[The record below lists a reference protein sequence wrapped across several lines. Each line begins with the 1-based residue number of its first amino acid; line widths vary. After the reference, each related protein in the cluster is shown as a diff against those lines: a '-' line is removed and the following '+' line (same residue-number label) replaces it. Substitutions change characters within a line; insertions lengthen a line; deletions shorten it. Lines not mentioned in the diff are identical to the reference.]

1 MDEIKVKE
9 RTVLSLERDL
19 GVQAAHA
26 RKLQQQNQ
34 AVNDQLAVIRDLS
47 PKKEVPYSPGA
58 GDNTADN
65 TANPVSKFHSPP
77 NNVLLVN
84 VAPTCCSENNI
95 AASQEVA
102 LVLKLLQSIMTSL
115 IRTTKVIMI

>member
-1 MDEIKVKE
+1 MDEIKVK
-9 RTVLSLERDL
+9 ERDL

-58 GDNTADN
+58 GDTADN

-77 NNVLLVN
+77 NHALLVN
-84 VAPTCCSENNI
+84 VAPICCSENNM
-95 AASQEVA
+95 ASRQEVA
-102 LVLKLLQSIMTSL
+102 LILKLLQSSMMIN
-115 IRTTKVIMI
+115 IKATKFTKKV

>member
-19 GVQAAHA
+19 GVQAAHT

-34 AVNDQLAVIRDLS
+34 AVSDQLAVIRDLS

-58 GDNTADN
+58 GDTADN
-65 TANPVSKFHSPP
+65 TTNPVSKFHSPP
-77 NNVLLVN
+77 NDALLVN
-84 VAPTCCSENNI
+84 VAPTCCMKINV
-95 AASQEVA
+95 AS
-102 LVLKLLQSIMTSL
+102 S
-115 IRTTKVIMI
+115 

>member
-19 GVQAAHA
+19 GVQAAHT

-34 AVNDQLAVIRDLS
+34 AVSDQLAVIRDLS

-58 GDNTADN
+58 GDTADN
-65 TANPVSKFHSPP
+65 PTNPVSKFHSPP
-77 NNVLLVN
+77 NDALLVN
-84 VAPTCCSENNI
+84 VAPTCCMKINV
-95 AASQEVA
+95 AS
-102 LVLKLLQSIMTSL
+102 S
-115 IRTTKVIMI
+115 

>member
-1 MDEIKVKE
+1 MDEIKVK
-9 RTVLSLERDL
+9 ERDL

-58 GDNTADN
+58 GDTADN
-65 TANPVSKFHSPP
+65 TTNPVSKFHSPP
-77 NNVLLVN
+77 NHVILVN
-84 VAPTCCSENNI
+84 VAVQNM
-95 AASQEVA
+95 AFSQEVA
-102 LVLKLLQSIMTSL
+102 LVLKLLQSSMMIN
-115 IRTTKVIMI
+115 IRATKVITIP